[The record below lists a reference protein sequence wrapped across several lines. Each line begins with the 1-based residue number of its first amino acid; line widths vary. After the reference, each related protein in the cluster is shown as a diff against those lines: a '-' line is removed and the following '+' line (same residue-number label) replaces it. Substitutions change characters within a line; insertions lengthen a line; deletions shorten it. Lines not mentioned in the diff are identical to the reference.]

1 MKVLVIGGSKGVG
14 LDIVNHFDGDSISR
28 NATDPGFNIRKDED
42 RTTIANLS
50 LDYDVV
56 VNHAYSGDFSQTL
69 MLLNLF
75 ETWVEAKHKGYLFN
89 SGSDSSK
96 IYRMKSSKDPMY
108 AVLKASQNTLSH
120 FISRNIQE
128 GNTPMRYT
136 NIIYGMLD
144 TEKARARPHYK
155 NGVRGADICTV
166 IEMLY
171 NLPTDCLIPEFVMEA
186 RDPT

>member
-1 MKVLVIGGSKGVG
+1 MKVLVIGGSRGVG
-14 LDIVNHFDGDSISR
+14 LDIVNHFNGDSISR

-42 RTTIANLS
+42 RTTIANVS
-50 LDYDVV
+50 LDYDIV

-75 ETWVEAKHKGYLFN
+75 EVWQESKHEGYLIN
-89 SGSDSSK
+89 SGSDASK
-96 IYRMKSSKDPMY
+96 LYRMKAKKDPMY
-108 AVLKASQNTLSH
+108 AVLKESQNTLSH
-120 FISRNIQE
+120 VISRNIQE
-128 GNTPMRYT
+128 GNVPMRYT

-155 NGVRGADICTV
+155 NGVRGEDICKV
-166 IEMLY
+166 IELLY

-186 RDPT
+186 RDPE